1 MGYVFNF
8 NNSDN
13 LSVESVEIKVI
24 LIRNS
29 IGEVVERYF
38 DKSNSLHREKLKYY
52 DDKLNSVVRNLKFWR
67 CISNDNRQFYN
78 FKRREFVFPFV
89 IISKNNG

>member
-89 IISKNNG
+89 IIPKNNG